1 VPARRVLCALP
12 VGDIRVRRSFGSRHD
27 LLVCNRR
34 SAVARG
40 ICRCTSLCRAPRRD
54 GGPARVADPDEPRR
68 RGPGNAARLRHAR
81 RSRLRGPWSGHLAPV
96 PSLAG
101 RFMSSL
107 SRAVAIVGVGYSELS
122 RAGEPNPRS
131 LTLTAAKAALD
142 DAGLSGN
149 DLDGIFE
156 YKFGPESPGAQDVAR
171 LLGVC
176 DLAAFADIFATG
188 PPGLA
193 SALVA
198 VMAVAS
204 GACETVLVFRCLTRA
219 AGYQGG
225 ADEGPQTVGGHEQFL
240 TPYGSGL
247 HVGGILVDVALKK
260 RRWMAEYS
268 RPEEDFGRIA
278 VNARRW
284 AALNPRA
291 ALRDELT
298 MDDYLSSRM
307 IVDPLRLLDC
317 DYPIN
322 GAVATVITSAER
334 AVDLRQRPVIVDA
347 MTYATGRGAEWTFD
361 TDFLYGGTFDCAK
374 RLWQRSSVTLE
385 DVDVAELYDGFTP
398 VTVSWIEALGVC

>member
-1 VPARRVLCALP
+1 
-12 VGDIRVRRSFGSRHD
+12 
-27 LLVCNRR
+27 
-34 SAVARG
+34 
-40 ICRCTSLCRAPRRD
+40 
-54 GGPARVADPDEPRR
+54 
-68 RGPGNAARLRHAR
+68 
-81 RSRLRGPWSGHLAPV
+81 
-96 PSLAG
+96 
-101 RFMSSL
+101 MSSL
-107 SRAVAIVGVGYSELS
+107 SRAVAIVGLGYSELS

-171 LLGVC
+171 LLGVR

-188 PPGLA
+188 PSGLA

-225 ADEGPQTVGGHEQFL
+225 AVEGPQTVGGHEQFL

-347 MTYATGRGAEWTFD
+347 MTYATGRGADWTFD
-361 TDFLYGGTFDCAK
+361 TDFLYGGTFECAD

-398 VTVSWIEALGVC
+398 VTVSWIEALGVCGRGEFGDWVGDGTRIGPGGDFPLNTAGGQLAEGRLHGISFLNEAVLQLRGQCEERQVPGAKVAVVTSGLYPQCGAMVLTAE